1 MRSILDLVSRI
12 KITFLQAEEQKYFFF
27 EPKGEATVS
36 LGYDNNGNKNSFMEF
51 HYQILTS
58 LLFFLLDISS
68 CGFFFFFLP
77 FIHCCYLTRTIL
89 KSFHIQ
95 VSSDFFT
102 PYSPMF

>member
-68 CGFFFFFLP
+68 CGFFFFFAFHTL
-77 FIHCCYLTRTIL
+77 LLSNKNNL
-89 KSFHIQ
+89 KIFSHTGIF
-95 VSSDFFT
+95 
-102 PYSPMF
+102 